1 MSEDGGFQP
10 APVILDASV
19 LTEAVRGDA
28 GVLDL
33 ILGYDV
39 AGQPLLMP
47 ALAVVAASLD
57 MRSDDEAAT
66 LRGLEQLENVSV
78 APVQGADQAVRLAAV
93 ISRTGLDPWDAH
105 VAMVADAEVCSILT
119 LDGRKWRKHESDLD
133 DRFHYV
139 EISDP
144 DDS

>member
-1 MSEDGGFQP
+1 VSEDGGFLP

-57 MRSDDEAAT
+57 MRSDDAAAT

-119 LDGRKWRKHESDLD
+119 LDGRKWREHESDLD
-133 DRFHYV
+133 DRLHYV

>member
-1 MSEDGGFQP
+1 MSEDGGFLP

-57 MRSDDEAAT
+57 MRSDDAAAT

-119 LDGRKWRKHESDLD
+119 LDGRKWREHESDLD
-133 DRFHYV
+133 DRLHYV

>member
-1 MSEDGGFQP
+1 MSEDEGFIP

-33 ILGYDV
+33 ILGYDA

-57 MRSDDEAAT
+57 MRSDDAAAT

-78 APVQGADQAVRLAAV
+78 APVQGAEQAVRLAAV

-119 LDGRKWRKHESDLD
+119 LDGRKWREHESDLD
-133 DRFHYV
+133 DRLHYV

-144 DDS
+144 DDN